1 MDYHVVNFH
10 IASGLD
16 MTVDSTKK
24 QTKVYSS
31 MVSIG
36 KELAVDVYSKSGFLL
51 LKRGHY
57 VLTPEQKQKLVSL
70 GFAEAKAE
78 TKPADK
84 PNLNDSNKQ
93 SQFEDIAFLQQRVR
107 SVLHHAMVTRNVED
121 KVMEIAQ
128 TLIQLAEQHPDALIA
143 SIFLVPFSEYSVA
156 HSLHTAALLSILTRH
171 IALPP
176 KHRETLIC
184 AALTMNIAQV
194 ELQNELFGQAARLD
208 DEQRQAVLDHP
219 LMSSAILREAGVDNQ
234 LWHTLVQ
241 THHESWH
248 GNGYPFGLPKEQILP
263 PAHMLHLADIT
274 CAKLLPRRYRA
285 ALLPATALGQIFQR
299 KDNEFDQSFTTM
311 LVKELGIYPPG
322 SFVRIASEEICVV
335 ISAGAKPSEPLTAAI
350 RRADGPPYGEP
361 LLRDT
366 SKPAYKVVAPCHARE
381 AKVRVSF
388 LAHLWKC

>member
-1 MDYHVVNFH
+1 
-10 IASGLD
+10 

-24 QTKVYSS
+24 QTKVSSS
-31 MVSIG
+31 MLSIG
-36 KELAVDVYSKSGFLL
+36 KELPVDVYSKSGFLL

-57 VLTPEQKQKLVSL
+57 VLTPEQKQKLVTL

-78 TKPADK
+78 ARAVEK
-84 PNLNDSNKQ
+84 PNINDSKKP
-93 SQFEDIAFLQQRVR
+93 SLFEDIAFLQQRVR
-107 SVLHHAMVTRNVED
+107 SALHHALVTRNFEA

-128 TLIQLAEQHPDALIA
+128 SLIQLAEKHPDALIA

-156 HSLHTAALLSILTRH
+156 HSMHAAALLSILTRH

-176 KHRETLIC
+176 SHRETLIC
-184 AALTMNIAQV
+184 AALTMNISQV

-208 DEQRQAVLDHP
+208 DGQRQAVLDHP
-219 LMSSAILREAGVDNQ
+219 IMSSAILREAGVEDQ

-241 THHESWH
+241 THHESWR
-248 GNGYPFGLPKEQILP
+248 GNGYPFGLAREQILP
-263 PAHMLHLADIT
+263 PAHLLHLADIT
-274 CAKLLPRRYRA
+274 CAKLLPRRYRS

-299 KDNEFDQSFTTM
+299 KDKEFDQSFTTM
-311 LVKELGIYPPG
+311 LVRELGIYPPG
-322 SFVRIASEEICVV
+322 SFVRLASEEICVV
-335 ISAGAKPSEPLTAAI
+335 ISAGAKPSEPLVAAI

-366 SKPAYKVVAPCHARE
+366 SKPGLKVAAPCHAGE